1 MLVVVACLACFAQG
15 VPQLD
20 FDRFNNFNQIQR
32 PDNQRNQQRISGL
45 PSYDPYQPEKSAE
58 IPIVLGERRCDNI
71 YHGTILPCLLRPDL
85 PPYSYSTTEDYNM
98 EYKK

>member
-58 IPIVLGERRCDNI
+58 IPIVLGERSRMIGITSVI
-71 YHGTILPCLLRPDL
+71 YSLL
-85 PPYSYSTTEDYNM
+85 YC
-98 EYKK
+98 